1 MRIGKLEIPQG
12 AVFAPMA
19 GFTDAAC
26 RHLMADHGA
35 AYTVSEMASAKAIT
49 YGDQKS
55 VALLRDKDPHGI
67 YAVQLFGNEP
77 DILAQAIHIIRD
89 KGLTFDIIDINM
101 GCPAPKIT
109 GSGAGSK
116 LMLDPEL
123 CGRMV
128 RAAVDAA
135 GEIPVTVKM
144 RAGWDADHITAVE
157 VARQCQQNG
166 AALVTVHGR
175 TREQMYIPPI
185 DPGIIRAVKQAV
197 SIPVVG
203 NGDINSADDALA
215 LMQQTGC
222 DAVMVGRGALG
233 NPWLFEEI
241 RAALTGQPAPQP
253 PQFPHVRLHG
263 QSLAPQ
269 RQHQQQPRDRGP
281 PGPEKGPRHDPHQ
294 GGDTHRGEERDQ
306 TVLQQCH
313 PKSPRD
319 SVCAGADSVF
329 RGGMGE
335 ISPPRGN
342 GWAAGR
348 RPRGICSRRRPLPR
362 GMRPP
367 FSF

>member
-128 RAAVDAA
+128 HAAVDAA
-135 GEIPVTVKM
+135 GETPVTVKM

-253 PQFPHVRLHG
+253 PTLQKRMAALRAQIYDMCERKGEWTAMPQARSQAIHYMRGLRGAAALRRACSTLSHFEDVDRLIEAVYRA
-263 QSLAPQ
+263 Q
-269 RQHQQQPRDRGP
+269 D
-281 PGPEKGPRHDPHQ
+281 
-294 GGDTHRGEERDQ
+294 
-306 TVLQQCH
+306 
-313 PKSPRD
+313 
-319 SVCAGADSVF
+319 
-329 RGGMGE
+329 
-335 ISPPRGN
+335 
-342 GWAAGR
+342 
-348 RPRGICSRRRPLPR
+348 
-362 GMRPP
+362 
-367 FSF
+367 

>member
-55 VALLRDKDPHGI
+55 VALLRDPDPHGI

-77 DILAQAIHIIRD
+77 DTLAEAIRIIRG
-89 KGLTFDIIDINM
+89 KGLTFDLIDINM

-109 GSGAGSK
+109 GGGAGSK
-116 LMLDPEL
+116 LMLDPQL

-135 GEIPVTVKM
+135 GETPVTVKM

-157 VARQCQQNG
+157 VAKQCQENG

-185 DPGIIRAVKQAV
+185 DPGVIKAVKQAV
-197 SIPVVG
+197 SIPVAG
-203 NGDINSADDALA
+203 NGDVNSAADALA
-215 LMQQTGC
+215 MLRETGC

-233 NPWLFEEI
+233 NPWLFDEI
-241 RAALTGQPAPQP
+241 KAALAGEPTPAPPTLQKRMATLRAQIYDMCERKGEWTAM
-253 PQFPHVRLHG
+253 PQARSQAIHYMRGLRGAAALRRACSTLSHFEDVDRLIEAVYRA
-263 QSLAPQ
+263 Q
-269 RQHQQQPRDRGP
+269 D
-281 PGPEKGPRHDPHQ
+281 
-294 GGDTHRGEERDQ
+294 
-306 TVLQQCH
+306 
-313 PKSPRD
+313 
-319 SVCAGADSVF
+319 
-329 RGGMGE
+329 
-335 ISPPRGN
+335 
-342 GWAAGR
+342 
-348 RPRGICSRRRPLPR
+348 
-362 GMRPP
+362 
-367 FSF
+367 

>member
-1 MRIGKLEIPQG
+1 MRIGKLEIPKG

-55 VALLRDKDPHGI
+55 VALLRDPDPHGI

-77 DILAQAIHIIRD
+77 DTLAEAIRIIRG
-89 KGLTFDIIDINM
+89 KGLTFDLIDINM

-109 GSGAGSK
+109 GGGAGSK
-116 LMLDPEL
+116 LMLDPQL

-135 GEIPVTVKM
+135 GETPVTVKM

-157 VARQCQQNG
+157 VAKQCQENG

-185 DPGIIRAVKQAV
+185 DPGVIKAVKQAV

-203 NGDINSADDALA
+203 NGDINSAADALA
-215 LMQQTGC
+215 MLRETGC

-233 NPWLFEEI
+233 NPWLFDEI
-241 RAALTGQPAPQP
+241 KAALAGESAPAPPTLQKRMATLRAQIYDMCERKGEWTAM
-253 PQFPHVRLHG
+253 PQARSQAIHYMRGLRGAAALRRACSTLSHFEDVDRLIEAVYRV
-263 QSLAPQ
+263 Q
-269 RQHQQQPRDRGP
+269 D
-281 PGPEKGPRHDPHQ
+281 
-294 GGDTHRGEERDQ
+294 
-306 TVLQQCH
+306 
-313 PKSPRD
+313 
-319 SVCAGADSVF
+319 
-329 RGGMGE
+329 
-335 ISPPRGN
+335 
-342 GWAAGR
+342 
-348 RPRGICSRRRPLPR
+348 
-362 GMRPP
+362 
-367 FSF
+367 

>member
-1 MRIGKLEIPQG
+1 MRIGKLEIPKG

-55 VALLRDKDPHGI
+55 VALLRDPDPHGI

-77 DILAQAIHIIRD
+77 DTLAEAIRIIRG
-89 KGLTFDIIDINM
+89 KGLTFDLIDINM

-109 GSGAGSK
+109 GGGAGSK
-116 LMLDPEL
+116 LMLDPQL

-135 GEIPVTVKM
+135 GETPVTVKM

-157 VARQCQQNG
+157 VAKQCQENG

-185 DPGIIRAVKQAV
+185 DPGVIKAVKQAV
-197 SIPVVG
+197 SIPVAG
-203 NGDINSADDALA
+203 NGDVNSAADALA
-215 LMQQTGC
+215 MLRETGC

-233 NPWLFEEI
+233 NPWLFDEI
-241 RAALTGQPAPQP
+241 KAALAGEPAPAP
-253 PQFPHVRLHG
+253 PTLQKRMATLRAQIYDMCERKGEWTAMPQARSQAIHYMRGLRGAAALRRACSTLSHFEDVDRLIEAVYRV
-263 QSLAPQ
+263 Q
-269 RQHQQQPRDRGP
+269 D
-281 PGPEKGPRHDPHQ
+281 
-294 GGDTHRGEERDQ
+294 
-306 TVLQQCH
+306 
-313 PKSPRD
+313 
-319 SVCAGADSVF
+319 
-329 RGGMGE
+329 
-335 ISPPRGN
+335 
-342 GWAAGR
+342 
-348 RPRGICSRRRPLPR
+348 
-362 GMRPP
+362 
-367 FSF
+367 

>member
-253 PQFPHVRLHG
+253 PTQQKRMAALRGQIYDMCERKGEWTAMPQARSQAIHYMRGLRGAAALRRACSTLSHFEDVDRLIEAVYRA
-263 QSLAPQ
+263 Q
-269 RQHQQQPRDRGP
+269 D
-281 PGPEKGPRHDPHQ
+281 
-294 GGDTHRGEERDQ
+294 
-306 TVLQQCH
+306 
-313 PKSPRD
+313 
-319 SVCAGADSVF
+319 
-329 RGGMGE
+329 
-335 ISPPRGN
+335 
-342 GWAAGR
+342 
-348 RPRGICSRRRPLPR
+348 
-362 GMRPP
+362 
-367 FSF
+367 

>member
-12 AVFAPMA
+12 AVFAPRA

-135 GEIPVTVKM
+135 GETPVTVKM

-157 VARQCQQNG
+157 VARQCQENG

-253 PQFPHVRLHG
+253 PTLQKRMAALRAQIYDMCERKGEWTAMPQARSQAIHYMRGLRGAAALRRACSTLSHFEDVDRLIEAVYRA
-263 QSLAPQ
+263 Q
-269 RQHQQQPRDRGP
+269 D
-281 PGPEKGPRHDPHQ
+281 
-294 GGDTHRGEERDQ
+294 
-306 TVLQQCH
+306 
-313 PKSPRD
+313 
-319 SVCAGADSVF
+319 
-329 RGGMGE
+329 
-335 ISPPRGN
+335 
-342 GWAAGR
+342 
-348 RPRGICSRRRPLPR
+348 
-362 GMRPP
+362 
-367 FSF
+367 

>member
-1 MRIGKLEIPQG
+1 MRIGKLEIPKG

-55 VALLRDKDPHGI
+55 VALLRDPDPHGI

-77 DILAQAIHIIRD
+77 DTLAEAIRIIRG
-89 KGLTFDIIDINM
+89 KGLAFDLIDINM

-109 GSGAGSK
+109 GGGAGSK
-116 LMLDPEL
+116 LMLDPPL

-135 GEIPVTVKM
+135 GDTPITVKM

-157 VARQCQQNG
+157 VAKQCQENG

-185 DPGIIRAVKQAV
+185 DPGVIKAVKQAV
-197 SIPVVG
+197 SIPVAG
-203 NGDINSADDALA
+203 NGDINSAADALA
-215 LMQQTGC
+215 MLRETGC

-233 NPWLFEEI
+233 NPWLFDEI
-241 RAALTGQPAPQP
+241 KAALAGEPAPAP
-253 PQFPHVRLHG
+253 PTLQKRMATLRAQIYDMCERKGEWTAMPQARSQAIHYMRGLRGAAALRRACSTLSHFEDVDRLIEAVYRA
-263 QSLAPQ
+263 Q
-269 RQHQQQPRDRGP
+269 D
-281 PGPEKGPRHDPHQ
+281 
-294 GGDTHRGEERDQ
+294 
-306 TVLQQCH
+306 
-313 PKSPRD
+313 
-319 SVCAGADSVF
+319 
-329 RGGMGE
+329 
-335 ISPPRGN
+335 
-342 GWAAGR
+342 
-348 RPRGICSRRRPLPR
+348 
-362 GMRPP
+362 
-367 FSF
+367 

>member
-55 VALLRDKDPHGI
+55 VALLRDPDPHGV

-77 DILAQAIHIIRD
+77 DTLAEAIRIIRG
-89 KGLTFDIIDINM
+89 KGLTFDLIDINM

-109 GSGAGSK
+109 GGGAGSK
-116 LMLDPEL
+116 LMLDPQL

-135 GEIPVTVKM
+135 GDTPVTVKM

-157 VARQCQQNG
+157 VAKQCQENG

-185 DPGIIRAVKQAV
+185 DPGVIKAVKQAV
-197 SIPVVG
+197 SIPVAG
-203 NGDINSADDALA
+203 NGDINSAADALA
-215 LMQQTGC
+215 MLRETGC

-233 NPWLFEEI
+233 NPWLFDEI
-241 RAALTGQPAPQP
+241 KAALAGDPTPAPPTLQKRMATLRAQIYDMCERKGEWTAI
-253 PQFPHVRLHG
+253 PQARSQAIHYMRGLRGAAALRRACSTLSHFEDVDRLIEAVYRA
-263 QSLAPQ
+263 Q
-269 RQHQQQPRDRGP
+269 D
-281 PGPEKGPRHDPHQ
+281 
-294 GGDTHRGEERDQ
+294 
-306 TVLQQCH
+306 
-313 PKSPRD
+313 
-319 SVCAGADSVF
+319 
-329 RGGMGE
+329 
-335 ISPPRGN
+335 
-342 GWAAGR
+342 
-348 RPRGICSRRRPLPR
+348 
-362 GMRPP
+362 
-367 FSF
+367 

>member
-55 VALLRDKDPHGI
+55 VALLRDPDPHGI

-77 DILAQAIHIIRD
+77 DTLAEAIRIIRG
-89 KGLTFDIIDINM
+89 KGLAFDLIDINM

-109 GSGAGSK
+109 GGGAGSK
-116 LMLDPEL
+116 LMLDPQL

-135 GEIPVTVKM
+135 RETPVTVKM

-157 VARQCQQNG
+157 VAKQCQENG

-185 DPGIIRAVKQAV
+185 DPGVIKAVKQAV

-203 NGDINSADDALA
+203 NGDVNSAADALA
-215 LMQQTGC
+215 MLRETGC

-233 NPWLFEEI
+233 NPWLFDEI
-241 RAALTGQPAPQP
+241 KAALAGEPTPAPPTLQKRMATLRAQIYDMCERKGEWTAM
-253 PQFPHVRLHG
+253 PQARSQAIHYMRGLRGAAALRRVCSTLSHFEDVDRLIEAVYRA
-263 QSLAPQ
+263 Q
-269 RQHQQQPRDRGP
+269 D
-281 PGPEKGPRHDPHQ
+281 
-294 GGDTHRGEERDQ
+294 
-306 TVLQQCH
+306 
-313 PKSPRD
+313 
-319 SVCAGADSVF
+319 
-329 RGGMGE
+329 
-335 ISPPRGN
+335 
-342 GWAAGR
+342 
-348 RPRGICSRRRPLPR
+348 
-362 GMRPP
+362 
-367 FSF
+367 

>member
-55 VALLRDKDPHGI
+55 VALLRDPDPHGI

-77 DILAQAIHIIRD
+77 DTLAEAIRIIRG

-109 GSGAGSK
+109 GGGAGSK

-135 GEIPVTVKM
+135 GDTPVTVKM

-157 VARQCQQNG
+157 VAKQCQENG

-185 DPGIIRAVKQAV
+185 DPGVIKAVKQAV
-197 SIPVVG
+197 SIPVAG
-203 NGDINSADDALA
+203 NGDINSAADALA
-215 LMQQTGC
+215 MLRETGC

-233 NPWLFEEI
+233 NPWLFDEI
-241 RAALTGQPAPQP
+241 KAALAGEPAPAP
-253 PQFPHVRLHG
+253 PTLQKRMATLRAQIYDMCERKGEWTAMPQARSQAIHYMRGLRGAAALRRACSTLSHFEDVDRLIEAVYRA
-263 QSLAPQ
+263 Q
-269 RQHQQQPRDRGP
+269 D
-281 PGPEKGPRHDPHQ
+281 
-294 GGDTHRGEERDQ
+294 
-306 TVLQQCH
+306 
-313 PKSPRD
+313 
-319 SVCAGADSVF
+319 
-329 RGGMGE
+329 
-335 ISPPRGN
+335 
-342 GWAAGR
+342 
-348 RPRGICSRRRPLPR
+348 
-362 GMRPP
+362 
-367 FSF
+367 

>member
-1 MRIGKLEIPQG
+1 MRIGKLEIPKG

-55 VALLRDKDPHGI
+55 VALLRDPDPHGI

-77 DILAQAIHIIRD
+77 DTLAEAIRIIRG
-89 KGLTFDIIDINM
+89 KGLAFDLIDINM

-109 GSGAGSK
+109 GGGAGSQ
-116 LMLDPEL
+116 LMLDPQL

-135 GEIPVTVKM
+135 GETPVTVKM

-157 VARQCQQNG
+157 VAKQCQENG

-185 DPGIIRAVKQAV
+185 DPGVIKAVKQAV

-203 NGDINSADDALA
+203 NGDVNSADDALA
-215 LMQQTGC
+215 MLRETGC

-233 NPWLFEEI
+233 NPWLFDEI
-241 RAALTGQPAPQP
+241 KAALAGEPAPAP
-253 PQFPHVRLHG
+253 PTLQKRMATLRAQIYDMCERKGEWTAIPQARSQAIHYMRGLRGAAALRRACSTLSHFEDVDRLIEAVYRA
-263 QSLAPQ
+263 Q
-269 RQHQQQPRDRGP
+269 D
-281 PGPEKGPRHDPHQ
+281 
-294 GGDTHRGEERDQ
+294 
-306 TVLQQCH
+306 
-313 PKSPRD
+313 
-319 SVCAGADSVF
+319 
-329 RGGMGE
+329 
-335 ISPPRGN
+335 
-342 GWAAGR
+342 
-348 RPRGICSRRRPLPR
+348 
-362 GMRPP
+362 
-367 FSF
+367 

>member
-55 VALLRDKDPHGI
+55 VALLRDPDPHGI
-67 YAVQLFGNEP
+67 YAVQLFGSEP
-77 DILAQAIHIIRD
+77 DTLAEAIRIIRG
-89 KGLTFDIIDINM
+89 KGLAFDIIDINM

-109 GSGAGSK
+109 GGGAGSK
-116 LMLDPEL
+116 LMLDPSL

-157 VARQCQQNG
+157 VAKQCQANG

-185 DPGIIRAVKQAV
+185 DPGVIRAVKQAV

-203 NGDINSADDALA
+203 NGDINTAADALT
-215 LMQQTGC
+215 LMRATGC

-233 NPWLFEEI
+233 NPWLFGEI
-241 RAALTGQPAPQP
+241 RAALAGKPAPP
-253 PQFPHVRLHG
+253 PVTLRQRMAALRAQIYDMCERKGEWTAMPQARSQAIHYMRGLRGAAALRRACSTLSRFEDVDRLIEAVYRA
-263 QSLAPQ
+263 Q
-269 RQHQQQPRDRGP
+269 D
-281 PGPEKGPRHDPHQ
+281 
-294 GGDTHRGEERDQ
+294 
-306 TVLQQCH
+306 
-313 PKSPRD
+313 
-319 SVCAGADSVF
+319 
-329 RGGMGE
+329 
-335 ISPPRGN
+335 
-342 GWAAGR
+342 
-348 RPRGICSRRRPLPR
+348 
-362 GMRPP
+362 
-367 FSF
+367 

>member
-135 GEIPVTVKM
+135 GETPVTVKM

-253 PQFPHVRLHG
+253 PTLQKRMAALRAQIYDMCERKGEWTAMPQARSQAIHYMRRLRGAAALRRACSTLSHFEDV
-263 QSLAPQ
+263 
-269 RQHQQQPRDRGP
+269 DRLI
-281 PGPEKGPRHDPHQ
+281 EAVYRAQD
-294 GGDTHRGEERDQ
+294 
-306 TVLQQCH
+306 
-313 PKSPRD
+313 
-319 SVCAGADSVF
+319 
-329 RGGMGE
+329 
-335 ISPPRGN
+335 
-342 GWAAGR
+342 
-348 RPRGICSRRRPLPR
+348 
-362 GMRPP
+362 
-367 FSF
+367 

>member
-1 MRIGKLEIPQG
+1 MRIGKLEIPKG

-55 VALLRDKDPHGI
+55 VALLRDPDPHGI

-77 DILAQAIHIIRD
+77 DTLAEAIRIIRG
-89 KGLTFDIIDINM
+89 KGLAFDLIDINM

-109 GSGAGSK
+109 GGGAGSK
-116 LMLDPEL
+116 LMLDPQL

-135 GEIPVTVKM
+135 GETPVTVKM

-157 VARQCQQNG
+157 VAKQCQENG

-185 DPGIIRAVKQAV
+185 DPGVIKAVKQAV
-197 SIPVVG
+197 SIPVAG
-203 NGDINSADDALA
+203 NGDVNSAADALA
-215 LMQQTGC
+215 MLRETGC

-233 NPWLFEEI
+233 NPWLFDEI
-241 RAALTGQPAPQP
+241 KAALAGKPAPAP
-253 PQFPHVRLHG
+253 PTLQKRMATLRAQIYDMCERKGEWTAMPQARSQAIHYMRGLRGAAALRRACSTLSHFEDVDRLIE
-263 QSLAPQ
+263 AVY
-269 RQHQQQPRDRGP
+269 RA
-281 PGPEKGPRHDPHQ
+281 Q
-294 GGDTHRGEERDQ
+294 G
-306 TVLQQCH
+306 
-313 PKSPRD
+313 
-319 SVCAGADSVF
+319 
-329 RGGMGE
+329 
-335 ISPPRGN
+335 
-342 GWAAGR
+342 
-348 RPRGICSRRRPLPR
+348 
-362 GMRPP
+362 
-367 FSF
+367 

>member
-55 VALLRDKDPHGI
+55 VALLRDPDPHGI

-77 DILAQAIHIIRD
+77 DTLAEAIRIIRG
-89 KGLTFDIIDINM
+89 KGLAFDLIDINM

-109 GSGAGSK
+109 GGGAGSK
-116 LMLDPEL
+116 LMLDPQL

-135 GEIPVTVKM
+135 GETPVTVKM

-157 VARQCQQNG
+157 VAKQCQENG

-175 TREQMYIPPI
+175 TREQMYLPPVGAGVI
-185 DPGIIRAVKQAV
+185 EAVKQAV
-197 SIPVVG
+197 SIPVAG
-203 NGDINSADDALA
+203 NGDVNSAADALA
-215 LMQQTGC
+215 MLRETGC

-233 NPWLFEEI
+233 NPWLFDEI
-241 RAALTGQPAPQP
+241 KAALAGEPTPAPPTLQKRMATLRAQIYDMCERKGEWTAM
-253 PQFPHVRLHG
+253 PQARSQAIHYMRGLRGAAALRRACSTLSHFEDVDRLIEAVYRA
-263 QSLAPQ
+263 Q
-269 RQHQQQPRDRGP
+269 D
-281 PGPEKGPRHDPHQ
+281 
-294 GGDTHRGEERDQ
+294 
-306 TVLQQCH
+306 
-313 PKSPRD
+313 
-319 SVCAGADSVF
+319 
-329 RGGMGE
+329 
-335 ISPPRGN
+335 
-342 GWAAGR
+342 
-348 RPRGICSRRRPLPR
+348 
-362 GMRPP
+362 
-367 FSF
+367 

>member
-135 GEIPVTVKM
+135 GETPVTVKM

-253 PQFPHVRLHG
+253 PTLQKRMAALRAQIYDMCERKGEWTAMPQARSQAIHYMRGLRGAAALRRACSTLSHFEDVDRLIEAVYRA
-263 QSLAPQ
+263 Q
-269 RQHQQQPRDRGP
+269 D
-281 PGPEKGPRHDPHQ
+281 
-294 GGDTHRGEERDQ
+294 
-306 TVLQQCH
+306 
-313 PKSPRD
+313 
-319 SVCAGADSVF
+319 
-329 RGGMGE
+329 
-335 ISPPRGN
+335 
-342 GWAAGR
+342 
-348 RPRGICSRRRPLPR
+348 
-362 GMRPP
+362 
-367 FSF
+367 

>member
-55 VALLRDKDPHGI
+55 VALLRDPDPHGI

-77 DILAQAIHIIRD
+77 DTLAEAIRIIRG
-89 KGLTFDIIDINM
+89 KGLAFDLIDINM

-109 GSGAGSK
+109 GGGAGSK
-116 LMLDPEL
+116 LMLDPQL

-135 GEIPVTVKM
+135 GDTPVTVKM

-157 VARQCQQNG
+157 VAKQCQENG

-185 DPGIIRAVKQAV
+185 DPGVIKAVKQAV

-203 NGDINSADDALA
+203 NGDVNSAADALA
-215 LMQQTGC
+215 MLRETGC

-233 NPWLFEEI
+233 NPWLFDEI
-241 RAALTGQPAPQP
+241 KAALAGEPAPRAAHAAKANG
-253 PQFPHVRLHG
+253 
-263 QSLAPQ
+263 
-269 RQHQQQPRDRGP
+269 
-281 PGPEKGPRHDPHQ
+281 
-294 GGDTHRGEERDQ
+294 
-306 TVLQQCH
+306 H
-313 PKSPRD
+313 P
-319 SVCAGADSVF
+319 AGADLRHV
-329 RGGMGE
+329 RAQG
-335 ISPPRGN
+335 
-342 GWAAGR
+342 
-348 RPRGICSRRRPLPR
+348 
-362 GMRPP
+362 
-367 FSF
+367 

>member
-135 GEIPVTVKM
+135 GETPVTVKM

-157 VARQCQQNG
+157 VARQCQENG

-253 PQFPHVRLHG
+253 PTLQKRMAALRGQIYDMCERKGEWTAMPQARSQAIHYMRGLRGAAALRRACSTLSHFEDVDRLIEAVYRA
-263 QSLAPQ
+263 Q
-269 RQHQQQPRDRGP
+269 D
-281 PGPEKGPRHDPHQ
+281 
-294 GGDTHRGEERDQ
+294 
-306 TVLQQCH
+306 
-313 PKSPRD
+313 
-319 SVCAGADSVF
+319 
-329 RGGMGE
+329 
-335 ISPPRGN
+335 
-342 GWAAGR
+342 
-348 RPRGICSRRRPLPR
+348 
-362 GMRPP
+362 
-367 FSF
+367 

>member
-1 MRIGKLEIPQG
+1 MRIGKLEIPKG

-55 VALLRDKDPHGI
+55 VALLRDPDPHGV

-77 DILAQAIHIIRD
+77 DTLAEAIRIIRG
-89 KGLTFDIIDINM
+89 KGLTFDLIDINM

-109 GSGAGSK
+109 GGGAGSK
-116 LMLDPEL
+116 LMLDPQL

-135 GEIPVTVKM
+135 GETPVTVKM

-157 VARQCQQNG
+157 VAKQCQENG

-185 DPGIIRAVKQAV
+185 DPGVIKAVKQAV

-203 NGDINSADDALA
+203 NGDVNSADDALA
-215 LMQQTGC
+215 MLRETGC

-233 NPWLFEEI
+233 NPWLFDEI
-241 RAALTGQPAPQP
+241 KAALAGEPAPAP
-253 PQFPHVRLHG
+253 PTLQKRMATLRAQIYDMCERKGEWTAMPQARSQAIHYMRGLRGAAALRRACSTLSHFEDVDRLIEAVYRA
-263 QSLAPQ
+263 Q
-269 RQHQQQPRDRGP
+269 D
-281 PGPEKGPRHDPHQ
+281 
-294 GGDTHRGEERDQ
+294 
-306 TVLQQCH
+306 
-313 PKSPRD
+313 
-319 SVCAGADSVF
+319 
-329 RGGMGE
+329 
-335 ISPPRGN
+335 
-342 GWAAGR
+342 
-348 RPRGICSRRRPLPR
+348 
-362 GMRPP
+362 
-367 FSF
+367 

>member
-1 MRIGKLEIPQG
+1 MRIGKLEIPKG

-55 VALLRDKDPHGI
+55 VALLRDPDPHGI

-77 DILAQAIHIIRD
+77 DTLAEAIRIIRG
-89 KGLTFDIIDINM
+89 KGLAFDLIDINM

-109 GSGAGSK
+109 GGGAGSK
-116 LMLDPEL
+116 LMLDPGL

-135 GEIPVTVKM
+135 GETPVTVKM

-157 VARQCQQNG
+157 VAKQCQENG

-185 DPGIIRAVKQAV
+185 DPGVIKAVKQAV
-197 SIPVVG
+197 SIPVAG
-203 NGDINSADDALA
+203 NGDINSAADALA
-215 LMQQTGC
+215 MLRETGC

-233 NPWLFEEI
+233 NPWLFDEI
-241 RAALTGQPAPQP
+241 KAALAGEPAPAP
-253 PQFPHVRLHG
+253 PTLQKRMATLRAQIYDMCERKGEWTAMPQARSQAIHYMRGLRGAAALRRACSTLSHFEDVDRLIEAVYRA
-263 QSLAPQ
+263 Q
-269 RQHQQQPRDRGP
+269 D
-281 PGPEKGPRHDPHQ
+281 
-294 GGDTHRGEERDQ
+294 
-306 TVLQQCH
+306 
-313 PKSPRD
+313 
-319 SVCAGADSVF
+319 
-329 RGGMGE
+329 
-335 ISPPRGN
+335 
-342 GWAAGR
+342 
-348 RPRGICSRRRPLPR
+348 
-362 GMRPP
+362 
-367 FSF
+367 

>member
-26 RHLMADHGA
+26 RHLMADHSA

-55 VALLRDKDPHGI
+55 VALLRDPDPHGI
-67 YAVQLFGNEP
+67 YAVQLFGSEP
-77 DILAQAIHIIRD
+77 DTLAEAIRIIRG
-89 KGLTFDIIDINM
+89 KGLAFDIIDINM

-109 GSGAGSK
+109 GGGAGSK
-116 LMLDPEL
+116 LMLDPSL

-157 VARQCQQNG
+157 VAKQCQANG

-185 DPGIIRAVKQAV
+185 DPGVIRAVKQAV

-203 NGDINSADDALA
+203 NGDINTAADALT
-215 LMQQTGC
+215 LMRATGC

-233 NPWLFEEI
+233 NPWLFGEI
-241 RAALTGQPAPQP
+241 RAALAGKPAPP
-253 PQFPHVRLHG
+253 PVTLRQRMEALRAQIYDMCERKGEWTAMPQARSQAIHYMRGLRGAAALRRACSTLSRFEDVDRLSEAVYRA
-263 QSLAPQ
+263 Q
-269 RQHQQQPRDRGP
+269 D
-281 PGPEKGPRHDPHQ
+281 
-294 GGDTHRGEERDQ
+294 
-306 TVLQQCH
+306 
-313 PKSPRD
+313 
-319 SVCAGADSVF
+319 
-329 RGGMGE
+329 
-335 ISPPRGN
+335 
-342 GWAAGR
+342 
-348 RPRGICSRRRPLPR
+348 
-362 GMRPP
+362 
-367 FSF
+367 

>member
-55 VALLRDKDPHGI
+55 VALLRDPDPHGI

-77 DILAQAIHIIRD
+77 DALAEAIRIIRG
-89 KGLTFDIIDINM
+89 KGLAFDLIDINM

-109 GSGAGSK
+109 GGGAGSK
-116 LMLDPEL
+116 LMLDPQL

-135 GEIPVTVKM
+135 GETPVTVKM

-157 VARQCQQNG
+157 VAKQCQENG

-185 DPGIIRAVKQAV
+185 DPGVIKAVKQAV
-197 SIPVVG
+197 SIPVAG
-203 NGDINSADDALA
+203 NGDVNSAADALA
-215 LMQQTGC
+215 MLRETGC

-233 NPWLFEEI
+233 NPWLFDEI
-241 RAALTGQPAPQP
+241 KAALAGEPTPAPPTLQKRMATLRAQIYDMCERKGEWTAM
-253 PQFPHVRLHG
+253 PQARSQAIHYMRGLRGAAALRRACSTLSHFEDVDRLIEAVYRA
-263 QSLAPQ
+263 Q
-269 RQHQQQPRDRGP
+269 D
-281 PGPEKGPRHDPHQ
+281 
-294 GGDTHRGEERDQ
+294 
-306 TVLQQCH
+306 
-313 PKSPRD
+313 
-319 SVCAGADSVF
+319 
-329 RGGMGE
+329 
-335 ISPPRGN
+335 
-342 GWAAGR
+342 
-348 RPRGICSRRRPLPR
+348 
-362 GMRPP
+362 
-367 FSF
+367 